1 MAAIQFIPGIDETVV
16 PGIQLSRAVDESSG
30 KARFRFEGASSM
42 EKMAAGQEI
51 TGMFLLDEEG
61 ELVTRT
67 VEMKFVNGQ
76 ATALEALYIMNSP
89 EEWDRFMRF
98 MERYAAENG
107 LEFAKAK

>member
-30 KARFRFEGASSM
+30 KARFRFEGALSM